1 MLVRFIPDL
10 EDKSLGELFSPIS
23 LNNIFFLTPGK
34 IYQSV
39 GITKNKPSEIKRG
52 RPSEFI
58 KLVNDRGE
66 IIELGLD
73 SRWFLPIQQERDDKI
88 SKIIDSSL

>member
-10 EDKSLGELFSPIS
+10 EDKSLSQLFSPIS

-39 GITKNKPSEIKRG
+39 GIIKNKPSEVKRG

-58 KLVNDRGE
+58 KLVNDNNE
-66 IIELGLD
+66 IIDLD